1 MCHILCHIVNRE
13 YAVAG
18 KKDATPSSR
27 EQWKQDTRER
37 IVDEALDLVAGGGL
51 GRAPHDEIARRIG
64 VARRTVY
71 RYFADREALDQAIW
85 GRLNVSAG
93 GRIFGLPETEAQVT
107 ESLPEFYEALD
118 TYAPAM
124 TVAMSIP
131 QGRLARLAVKHQR
144 QARYRQA
151 LADATAELPPEDR
164 DLAIAAIQLLRTG
177 PAWLEM
183 RDSWGLDAAQMT
195 RAAGWAIRTLI
206 ADLKARKGKP
216 LGD

>member
-1 MCHILCHIVNRE
+1 MATE
-13 YAVAG
+13 
-18 KKDATPSSR
+18 KDAAPSAR
-27 EQWKQDTRER
+27 EQWKEETRDR
-37 IVDEALDLVAGGGL
+37 IVDAALDMVAGGGL

-85 GRLNVSAG
+85 ARLNVSAG
-93 GRIFGLPETEAQVT
+93 GRIFGLPETEAELT
-107 ESLPEFYEALD
+107 GSLPEFYAALD
-118 TYAPAM
+118 SYAPAM

-131 QGRLARLAVKHQR
+131 QGRLARLAVKDQR
-144 QARYRQA
+144 QTRYRHA
-151 LADATAELPPEDR
+151 LAEATAQLPDEDR

-206 ADLKARKGKP
+206 ADLKARGGRP
-216 LGD
+216 LSE